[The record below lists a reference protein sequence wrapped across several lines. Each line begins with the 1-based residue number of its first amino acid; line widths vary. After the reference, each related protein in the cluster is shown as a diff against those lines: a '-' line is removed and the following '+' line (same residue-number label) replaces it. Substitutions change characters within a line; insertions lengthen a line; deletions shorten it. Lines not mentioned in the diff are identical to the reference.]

1 MSRTA
6 RPYGKYGYVCACSSY
21 AFPHRPASGR
31 CECDASQPELCEG
44 CGQPSEVK
52 DMDFGIGSY
61 EFWGCPGVD
70 TNVQTVTVCC
80 EVGTVPNRWSEH
92 LKHNWEIIK

>member
-1 MSRTA
+1 M
-6 RPYGKYGYVCACSSY
+6 
-21 AFPHRPASGR
+21 
-31 CECDASQPELCEG
+31 
-44 CGQPSEVK
+44 K

-80 EVGTVPNRWSEH
+80 EVGTVPNRWSER
-92 LKHNWEIIK
+92 LKHNWEIVK